1 LSLRARV
8 TESRQEPRAKVE
20 CPASTSKQ
28 RLVVPAFSTDL
39 GLNAWGKCIVS
50 GPQVMGRSQTVFS
63 EDLSSRHRRSQEHK
77 AALCPQAVPP
87 HRHVLSTRVG
97 NKNKSGVPWISRSL
111 TTPTP
116 TVGREGG
123 GRRGRRGPGLRPR
136 YHDVKV
142 PFSPRGLLSEFASEV
157 RQSLSACA

>member
-116 TVGREGG
+116 TVGREAAAAAAAARDSDRDIMMLKFRS
-123 GRRGRRGPGLRPR
+123 RRAAF
-136 YHDVKV
+136 Y
-142 PFSPRGLLSEFASEV
+142 
-157 RQSLSACA
+157 QSLPVKCGKA